1 MATQRRARQT
11 EQHGA
16 MCTGAGS
23 AVQRVFGLLG
33 KRWTGMLLA
42 ALMGGPIHFVDF
54 RRVVPGISERML
66 SDRLAELVASGMVV
80 RDVDSGPP
88 LRVRYGLTATGE
100 ALRPALVEL
109 GRWAEEHLPDG
120 EGEAQPCPSFAGPG

>member
-1 MATQRRARQT
+1 MAMERGPRQA
-11 EQHGA
+11 EEYGS

-33 KRWTGMLLA
+33 KRWTGMIIA
-42 ALMGGPIHFVDF
+42 ALMGGPIHFADF
-54 RRVVPGISERML
+54 RHVVPGISERML
-66 SDRLAELVASGMVV
+66 SDRLTELVATGMVV
-80 RDVDSGPP
+80 RDVDPGPP

-120 EGEAQPCPSFAGPG
+120 ESDAQS